1 MYYWYYCL
9 ICNYIIIKMELNDD
23 NNMKSSPLINHSSYY
38 DNSNND
44 YFSLQNT
51 FDSIFTSSSTKTQVK
66 LFKQSFPST
75 MALLNALNVHIK
87 TGLNTN
93 NTSDIALRKASFH
106 SFTQST
112 YTHHPYTYYLSL
124 AFQDQLLID
133 LIEGAFVGWIVGC
146 LKDGFSQG
154 WIDSTAILISVC
166 IVAFITALFNYQK
179 QMKFEELLKEMS
191 KKKVLVR
198 RNGTLIPI
206 EEQELLTGDILK
218 IQTGDLINV
227 TGVLLS
233 GHVLCYDSISKRSRD
248 ISCDDISHSLISSGL
263 SVDQGEGEMVV
274 ILTKSNKMNPTMEQN
289 EIINSVV
296 HDNDNT
302 NNTNNN
308 VSDIN
313 SNNAYQSTA
322 VHSKSE
328 SQSDTNTNITSSINN
343 SIRETHSDLDIQIHE
358 LSESIGQIGY
368 VMGIVLGVIMLIKTL
383 IYNYTINV
391 PLLSLELLV
400 VCVDA
405 YIISEAFKVVA
416 LPEGLPMAGNI
427 SLAFSITKMI
437 EDNVLI
443 NHLSK
448 IPAIAKMNYLLIN
461 KSSVTTGA
469 PKVKEALIHGEVF
482 DEFKSSHI
490 AVKILNDIVCNST
503 SKIVKFDKQFLPEG
517 ETVDNCLLNF
527 LIRHCDDE
535 LAQHQFV
542 TNEDTFSRRII
553 TKLPF
558 NPAYNHTLSIVEN
571 DKGTYTVYIKGFS
584 EGLLKIC
591 KGYINANNQTEQLSG
606 VITKVIN
613 DYVQKCY
620 TVIILAQ
627 KEIATPEI
635 KSDFYKDFIVTAV
648 IGIGDDIQEDIEQSI
663 KQCERSGIELKMLT
677 RENIITSLKTC
688 EKISLLNANDVKTT
702 METISA
708 KEKVKQGGLSFKNL
722 IISHSSVQLMSGM
735 YGKDFVKCIGGYNK
749 YELTN
754 NSSSVPSSSFTFPNQ
769 QYVYNI
775 KDINKFED
783 ALNHI
788 KLLANADNETK
799 QIFLSGIKQLDP
811 TKNSI
816 GITFNSIYDNDDTSL
831 ALADITFSSNFT
843 KGANSLSNENGDVI
857 LLNHS
862 LSTIISSI
870 AHARNIYDSIR
881 KFIQFQLTVCLVTVI
896 FCTLGNFYFVDTP
909 LTPVQ
914 MLWMNIIMDSLGALA
929 LATDHPD
936 TTQIMSYRP
945 YDGKLF
951 NSTMQM
957 NILCQFLYQILTL
970 FVLLIYGDKILGV
983 PSDKTLRH
991 HDWNDVNGYHISFV
1005 FNTFVFMQ
1013 VFNLFNCRKV
1023 HPSEMNVFIGVTKNK
1038 MFMLVVFVVST
1049 VQLLLVNFGGRI
1061 MRTQMLSLH
1070 LQLLSVVIAAF
1081 SLAIGFIS
1089 RMLVED
1095 VDTIRDEELGNKGKK
1110 ILFYVEKHRKGR
1122 NMFMT
1127 KTRVKKTR
1135 DASRRK

>member
-1 MYYWYYCL
+1 
-9 ICNYIIIKMELNDD
+9 MELNDD
-23 NNMKSSPLINHSSYY
+23 IKSSPLISPSARH
-38 DNSNND
+38 DSNND
-44 YFSLQNT
+44 YISLQNT
-51 FDSIFTSSSTKTQVK
+51 FDSIFTSSSPKTRVK

-75 MALLNALNVHIK
+75 TSLLNALNVHIK
-87 TGLNTN
+87 TGLNTHN
-93 NTSDIALRKASFH
+93 VSDIALRKASFH

-112 YTHHPYTYYLSL
+112 YTHHPYTYYLRI

-166 IVAFITALFNYQK
+166 IVAFITALFNFQK

-218 IQTGDLINV
+218 VQTGDLINV
-227 TGVLLS
+227 TGVLLA
-233 GHVLCYDSISKRSRD
+233 GHVLCYDTVSKRSRD
-248 ISCDDISHSLISSGL
+248 ISCDDFAHSLMSSGL

-274 ILTKSNKMNPTMEQN
+274 ILTKPNKLNPTMEQN
-289 EIINSVV
+289 EILSKADDDSASELNSVA
-296 HDNDNT
+296 H
-302 NNTNNN
+302 
-308 VSDIN
+308 
-313 SNNAYQSTA
+313 QSTA
-322 VHSKSE
+322 AHSKSD
-328 SQSDTNTNITSSINN
+328 SQTETTNITSSINS
-343 SIRETHSDLDIQIHE
+343 SIRETHSELDVQIHE

-368 VMGIVLGVIMLIKTL
+368 VMGIVLGVIMLVKTL

-391 PLLSLELLV
+391 PLVSLELLV

-461 KSSVTTGA
+461 KSSVTNGA
-469 PKVKEALIHGEVF
+469 PKVKEAFIHGEVF

-490 AVKILNDIVCNST
+490 AVKVLNDIVCNST

-517 ETVDNCLLNF
+517 ETVDNCLLSF
-527 LIRHCDDE
+527 LIQHCDEE

-542 TNEDTFSRRII
+542 TDEETFSKRII

-584 EGLLKIC
+584 EGLLKMC
-591 KGYINANNQTEQLSG
+591 ASYVNANEQRERLSG
-606 VITKVIN
+606 VFTQVIH
-613 DYVQKCY
+613 DYIQKCY

-627 KEIATPEI
+627 KEIETPEI
-635 KSDFYKDFIVTAV
+635 KGDFYKDFVVTAV
-648 IGIGDDIQEDIEQSI
+648 IGIGDDIQTDIQQSI
-663 KQCERSGIELKMLT
+663 RQCERSGIELKMLT

-708 KEKVKQGGLSFKNL
+708 KEKVKQGGLSFRNL

-735 YGKDFVKCIGGYNK
+735 YGKDFLKCIGGYNK

-754 NSSSVPSSSFTFPNQ
+754 TNSGSGSGNGSSVPSSSFTFPNQ
-769 QYVYNI
+769 QYAYNI

-788 KLLANADNETK
+788 KLLANADCETK
-799 QIFLSGIKQLDP
+799 QIFLSGIRQLDP
-811 TKNSI
+811 HRNSI

-831 ALADITFSSNFT
+831 GLADITFSSNFT

-936 TTQIMSYRP
+936 TAQIMSYRP

-951 NSTMQM
+951 NATMQM

-1023 HPSEMNVFIGVTKNK
+1023 HPSEMNVFAGAARNK
-1038 MFMLVVFVVST
+1038 MFMLVVCVVST

-1061 MRTQMLSLH
+1061 MRTQMLSMH
-1070 LQLLSVVIAAF
+1070 LQLMSIAIAAL
-1081 SLAIGFIS
+1081 SLVVGFVS
-1089 RMLVED
+1089 RVLVED
-1095 VDTIRDEELGNKGKK
+1095 EDTIREEEIRSKGKK

-1122 NMFMT
+1122 NPFMT
-1127 KTRVKKTR
+1127 KTRVRKTR
-1135 DASRRK
+1135 DASRTRK

>member
-1 MYYWYYCL
+1 
-9 ICNYIIIKMELNDD
+9 MELNDD
-23 NNMKSSPLINHSSYY
+23 NTRSSPLINPSSYD
-38 DNSNND
+38 DNNINND
-44 YFSLQNT
+44 YISLQTT
-51 FDSIFTSSSTKTQVK
+51 FDSIFTAPSMKTQVK

-75 MALLNALNVHIK
+75 TTLLNALNVHIK
-87 TGLNTN
+87 TGLNTT
-93 NTSDIALRKASFH
+93 NTSDMALRKSSFH

-133 LIEGAFVGWIVGC
+133 LIEGAFVGWIVGS
-146 LKDGFSQG
+146 LKDGFSHG
-154 WIDSTAILISVC
+154 WIDSAAILISVC
-166 IVAFITALFNYQK
+166 IVAFITALFNFQK

-233 GHVLCYDSISKRSRD
+233 GHVLCYDSVSKRSRD
-248 ISCDDISHSLISSGL
+248 ISCDDITHSLISSGL

-274 ILTKSNKMNPTMEQN
+274 ILTKSNKVNPTMEQN
-289 EIINSVV
+289 EIINNVDD
-296 HDNDNT
+296 DNDNT
-302 NNTNNN
+302 NININNN
-308 VSDIN
+308 NNSIN
-313 SNNAYQSTA
+313 SSNAYQSTA
-322 VHSKSE
+322 IPSKSE
-328 SQSDTNTNITSSINN
+328 THSDNTNSTNITASINN

-391 PLLSLELLV
+391 PLISLELLV

-448 IPAIAKMNYLLIN
+448 IPSIAKMNYLLIN

-469 PKVKEALIHGEVF
+469 PKVKEAFIHGEVF
-482 DEFKSSHI
+482 DEFKSNHL
-490 AVKILNDIVCNST
+490 AVKIINDIVCNST
-503 SKIVKFDKQFLPEG
+503 SKIVKFDEQFIPEG

-527 LIRHCDDE
+527 LIRHCDAA
-535 LAQHQFV
+535 LAQHRFV
-542 TNEDTFSRRII
+542 TNEDTFSKKII
-553 TKLPF
+553 TRLPF

-584 EGLLKIC
+584 ESLLKIC
-591 KGYINANNQTEQLSG
+591 KSCVGVGGQHEQLSG
-606 VITKVIN
+606 NITKVIN
-613 DYVQKCY
+613 DYIQKCY

-627 KEIATPEI
+627 KEIDTPEI
-635 KSDFYKDFIVTAV
+635 KGDFYKDFIVTAV
-648 IGIGDDIQEDIEQSI
+648 IGIGDDIQQDIEQSI

-688 EKISLLNANDVKTT
+688 EKISLLNANDVKMT

-749 YELTN
+749 YEQTSNSNGSGNTNNN
-754 NSSSVPSSSFTFPNQ
+754 NSSSAPSSFTYPNQ

-831 ALADITFSSNFT
+831 SLADITFSSNFT

-896 FCTLGNFYFVDTP
+896 FCTVGNFYFVDTP

-951 NSTMQM
+951 NPTMQM

-970 FVLLIYGDKILGV
+970 LVLLIYGDKILGV

-1023 HPSEMNVFIGVTKNK
+1023 HPAEMNVFNGVMKNK
-1038 MFMLVVFVVST
+1038 MFMLVVVAVST

-1061 MRTQMLSLH
+1061 MRTQMLSLR
-1070 LQLLSVVIAAF
+1070 LQVLSIGIAAF
-1081 SLAIGFIS
+1081 SLVIGVVA
-1089 RMLVED
+1089 RLLVD
-1095 VDTIRDEELGNKGKK
+1095 DDDTIKEEEIRNKGKK
-1110 ILFYVEKHRKGR
+1110 IMFYVEKHRKGR